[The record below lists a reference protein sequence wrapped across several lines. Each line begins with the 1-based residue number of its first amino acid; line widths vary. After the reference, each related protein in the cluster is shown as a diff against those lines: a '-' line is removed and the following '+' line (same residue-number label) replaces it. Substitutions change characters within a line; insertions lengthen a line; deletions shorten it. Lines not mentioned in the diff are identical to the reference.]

1 MWVDVATLRAF
12 LERLGV
18 DVSAWA
24 DTELED
30 RICLAELAFKA
41 ETKREFDA
49 ADYDERYD
57 GTDTDCLVLRHFPVI
72 ELYEV
77 AYMGK
82 ISSAVSPVLDEE
94 RGLLLLQN
102 GSVWKRGRRNIRV
115 RYRAG
120 YEVIPSDIHRA
131 TLLLAAM
138 FVLTETASDFD
149 RKGLKSFRVLNYRED
164 YQGPFAR
171 QFEEWREE
179 VKDIVERYRRT
190 RL

>member
-1 MWVDVATLRAF
+1 MWVDVAALRAF

-24 DTELED
+24 DTELEE
-30 RICLAELAFKA
+30 RIRLAELAFKA

-77 AYMGK
+77 AYAGRTT
-82 ISSAVSPVLDEE
+82 VTLSPLVDKE

-120 YEVIPSDIHRA
+120 YEQIPADVSRA

-138 FVLTETASDFD
+138 FVLTESPSEFE
-149 RKGLKSFRVLNYRED
+149 RRGLKSFRVLNYRED
-164 YQGPFAR
+164 YQGPFSR
-171 QFEEWREE
+171 QFEEWRQE
-179 VKDIVERYRRT
+179 VKDIVERYRRA